1 MLYSTTISL
10 TTGNHHLPSTAKC
23 DKGLSPVNLLQ
34 VYKMKAIPLAAPE
47 EAPPAPLS
55 VFQLKVVHLAYYLM
69 GSRHAM
75 HSSILP
81 RPTLIFPC
89 QCFPVRFSHP
99 RGNIESVRCHLQ
111 STINCSTAP
120 FFSLVVGR
128 CSYKGRLKWK
138 ECGIL
143 GSMFTAEKEKS
154 AVEKNTFY

>member
-10 TTGNHHLPSTAKC
+10 TTGNHNLPSTAKC

-55 VFQLKVVHLAYYLM
+55 VFQLKVAHLAYYLM

-120 FFSLVVGR
+120 FFSLVGGR
-128 CSYKGRLKWK
+128 VFLQRTIEMERVWYPREDVYRREG
-138 ECGIL
+138 E
-143 GSMFTAEKEKS
+143 E
-154 AVEKNTFY
+154 